1 MESRFMGQKRWLRRS
16 GLLLA
21 VVLVACGGIEGD
33 GQGAAPATVT
43 FQTTDNGQ
51 GGSILPPLEG
61 ESPSLLPGV
70 GALTPTDDSAQPRS
84 HEGESAISHT
94 VVPSGG
100 QGGSSSIR
108 PRDASLSP
116 LPVLVSLGAMADA
129 DIQRLEDENR
139 KRSDDGGQRRLRT
152 GLGRKIAPQSAV
164 SPAAAGGA
172 LQWRTLGDG
181 SRVAALGVTTPDA
194 RSVRLGLRI
203 DALPADAR
211 LRFYAPAA
219 DSMVELPARH
229 VLARVQAKR
238 ESAVVQGGGVFWA
251 PSVAGPTALV
261 EVVLPAGGHTAGV
274 ALGIEEVI
282 HQVMDTAEAG
292 AAMTEKRLSPSVSG
306 TCQLDYVCSVPEYDA
321 ADASLFLEFIDYDNF
336 GYAYSVSCSG
346 MLISD
351 AARTGAPYVLTADHC
366 ISTPALAFDTDA
378 YLFWRSTTCGG
389 STVDPRLALFAAGLE
404 YLYSENERTG
414 TDMALLRPSNQT
426 YHVPT
431 DGLRLAGWTAAT
443 QGAALPVVGLHHP
456 QGDHLMRSLG
466 MTVNSPKRNYLRVVW
481 NQGTTEPGSS
491 GSALLNGAGQVI
503 GTLWGGA
510 SACGDRQ
517 FAPDDYGRFSVA
529 YSKGLRNWL
538 NTPAR
543 PLAMVGRTGHVS
555 GPSELVFSDSRRSP
569 SGRRVLQAAR
579 LNTGADA
586 LAPSGAWRVPAVLQ
600 PLEFGSYRLVTV
612 QDMDGDGKDDV
623 VIRRPGAFGTDSF
636 SVLQE
641 REVAGVATPGEWLLH
656 DRVSRT
662 ITVLGM
668 ADFDGNGIA
677 DLVLYEPR
685 RKLIQLVL
693 FSRNGSGNYV
703 PDLVNLFGLVDSFD
717 RPIPSLTPVAVGD
730 FNGTGR
736 GQILIQNRLA
746 PRMPLFLHWDDAAGD
761 FTASSGE
768 LRLTG
773 GLVAT
778 PDINGDGRDDFVF
791 SARGVVRYALSQGG
805 GVVGSTYSLAP
816 QATALPSTPT
826 GFVIAAIKDADGD
839 GLPDLVLRHKT
850 TGEIRIARN
859 PGTTATWSIQS
870 VSLLQP

>member
-1 MESRFMGQKRWLRRS
+1 MESQYTGQQRWLRRS
-16 GLLLA
+16 GLLMAVWLA
-21 VVLVACGGIEGD
+21 ACGGIEGD

-51 GGSILPPLEG
+51 GGTILPPVEG
-61 ESPSLLPGV
+61 EFPSLLPGV
-70 GALTPTDDSAQPRS
+70 GALVPVDESAEPRS
-84 HEGESAISHT
+84 YEGESVMSHT
-94 VVPSGG
+94 VMAT
-100 QGGSSSIR
+100 GSTGRSSTVL
-108 PRDASLSP
+108 PRDVSLAPSP
-116 LPVLVSLGAMADA
+116 VMLSLGAVADA
-129 DIQRLEDENR
+129 DIQRLQDENR
-139 KRSDDGGQRRLRT
+139 KRADDGGQRRLRT

-164 SPAAAGGA
+164 SPAAASNS
-172 LQWRTLGDG
+172 LPWRMLADG
-181 SRVAALGVTTPDA
+181 TRVAALGVSTPGA

-203 DALPADAR
+203 DTLPADAR

-219 DSMVELPARH
+219 DSMIELSGRQ

-238 ESAVVQGGGVFWA
+238 DSAVVLGGGVFWA

-261 EVVLPAGGHTAGV
+261 EVVLPPGTDTAGV
-274 ALGIEEVI
+274 ALGVEEVI

-292 AAMTEKRLSPSVSG
+292 ATMAAKRLSPSVSG
-306 TCQLDYVCSVPEYDA
+306 TCQRDYACTGSSDSV
-321 ADASLFLEFIDYDNF
+321 ADASMFLEFIDYDVF
-336 GYAYSVSCSG
+336 GYASSFSCSG
-346 MLISD
+346 MLIAD

-389 STVDPRLALFAAGLE
+389 STVDPRLALFAVGLE

-414 TDMALLRPSNQT
+414 TDVALLRPVNQS
-426 YHVPT
+426 YHVPMS
-431 DGLRLAGWTAAT
+431 GLRLAGWTAAT
-443 QGAALPVVGLHHP
+443 QGTALPVVGLHHP
-456 QGDHLMRSLG
+456 QGDHLMRSVGL
-466 MTVNSPKRNYLRVVW
+466 TVSSPKRNYLRVVW
-481 NQGTTEPGSS
+481 SEGTTEEGSS

-555 GPSELVFSDSRRSP
+555 GPSELVFSDTRRSP
-569 SGRRVLQAAR
+569 SGRSVLQAAR
-579 LNTGADA
+579 LNASADA
-586 LAPSGAWRVPAVLQ
+586 LEPSGAWRVPAVLQ
-600 PLEFGSYRLVTV
+600 PLESGAHRLVTV
-612 QDMDGDGKDDV
+612 QDIDGDGKDDV

-641 REVAGVATPGEWLLH
+641 RDVDGVATPGEWLLH
-656 DRVSRT
+656 DRVAPGV
-662 ITVLGM
+662 TVLGM

-685 RKLIQLVL
+685 GKLIQLVL
-693 FSRNGSGNYV
+693 LSRNGSGNYV
-703 PDLVNLFGLVDSFD
+703 PGLVNLYGLVDYLD
-717 RPIPSLTPVAVGD
+717 RPIPSLSPVAVGD

-746 PRMPLFLHWDDAAGD
+746 PRVPLFLHWDAVAGN
-761 FTASSGE
+761 FVASSGE
-768 LRLTG
+768 MALTA
-773 GLVAT
+773 GLVGT
-778 PDINGDGRDDFVF
+778 PDVNGDGRDDFVF
-791 SARGVVRYALSQGG
+791 NARGVVRYALSQGG
-805 GVVGSTYSLAP
+805 GLVGATYSLASLV
-816 QATALPSTPT
+816 TALPSTPS
-826 GFVIAAIKDADGD
+826 GFLIAAVKDADGD
-839 GLPDLVLRHKT
+839 ALPDLVLRHRT

-859 PGTTATWSIQS
+859 PGTTTAWSLQP